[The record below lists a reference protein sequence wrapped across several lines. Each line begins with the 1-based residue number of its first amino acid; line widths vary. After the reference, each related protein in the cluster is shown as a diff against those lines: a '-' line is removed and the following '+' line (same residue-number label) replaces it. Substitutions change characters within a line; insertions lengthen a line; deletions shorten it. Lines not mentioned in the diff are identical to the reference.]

1 MKKRHL
7 VGLLALYASVCV
19 ECPVRADDV
28 ALSLSDLN
36 GAYARKNVARIS
48 VHDPSIFLDTI
59 TSASN
64 ISYYMI
70 GSHLGM
76 GRFVVTA
83 NGSTMGNMV
92 GVTSVSESSNSFFK
106 NVAGTSVNC
115 DYAYGTHAITK
126 VKNYAGEEVD
136 FGNFD
141 AHGWQYTGFTV
152 KGNQWAPDVVWN
164 PTMQKWLMY
173 MSLNGDKWCS
183 SIVCFTA
190 DKPTGPY
197 TYQGPV
203 VFSGF
208 QGTYTHNSYA
218 AADDWKHTDLSIATG
233 ATSLPARYNVGSSWG
248 TYWPNCIDPCVFYAE
263 DGRLLMSYGSWSGG
277 IWMIELD
284 QTTGLR
290 DYTVTYPYQVKGV
303 TVAEGSAN
311 ANCTSD
317 PYFGRKISG
326 GWYVSG
332 EGSYIEHVGDWY
344 YLFVSYGFF
353 SPDGGYEMR
362 IFRSQNPEGP
372 YIDVRGN
379 TAIQYDRYQM
389 NYGTNAA
396 NNCGMKIMGG
406 YQWGFMPWA
415 EISQGHNS
423 LLTDKFGRT
432 LLCYHTKFNDGTAGH
447 SVRVHQLFQN
457 EDGWLVA
464 APYEFHN
471 EKVTQSDITSGETI
485 SNDEIPG
492 TYQMLRHTY
501 KVNYADMAYQKPTNI
516 VLKASDDDPYSGTM
530 TGYGTGTWKRTP
542 GTDFFE
548 LKFFNV
554 TYKGVLCRQ
563 TVDYSNIPALCF
575 TCVSSTG
582 DGTDGGTSQLQI
594 WGSKADAKAAIKCT
608 LDSLVIPVS
617 DGMNLTEN
625 VSLPTTGKFGATV
638 AWKSSDTKILTNV
651 GAVRGMGEVTLNLTI
666 SKDGYS
672 YSKDYTILVGDYSAI
687 TTLEGEKETTQQ
699 VFNFYGQRVQQHLRG
714 FCIVNGQ
721 KCVIK

>member
-1 MKKRHL
+1 MRKLHFL
-7 VGLLALYASVCV
+7 SVSIIAALMCFSGMTL
-19 ECPVRADDV
+19 ADDTQ
-28 ALSLSDLN
+28 LSLSDLN

-48 VHDPSIFLDTI
+48 VHDPSIFLDTL
-59 TSASN
+59 TSKTN
-64 ISYYMI
+64 TYYYMI

-76 GRFVVTA
+76 GRFIVTA

-92 GVTSVSESSNSFFK
+92 NVSGVSENSNTFFK
-106 NVAGTSVNC
+106 NVSGANVNC
-115 DYAYGTHAITK
+115 NNAYGTHAVTR

-141 AHGWQYTGFTV
+141 AHGWQYTGYTV
-152 KGNQWAPDVVWN
+152 RGNQWAPDVVWN

-173 MSLNGDKWCS
+173 MSLNGDKWGS

-190 DKPTGPY
+190 DAPAGPY

-208 QGTYTHNSYA
+208 QGTYAHNSYA
-218 AADDWKHTDLSIATG
+218 AADDWTHTDLAIATG
-233 ATSLPARYNVGSSWG
+233 VTSLPARYNVGSSWG

-290 DYTVTYPYQVKGV
+290 DYTVTYPYQVKGTTV
-303 TVAEGSAN
+303 TPGSAN

-332 EGSYIEHVGDWY
+332 EGSFIEYIGGY
-344 YLFVSYGFF
+344 YHLFISYGGFA
-353 SPDGGYEMR
+353 PDGGYEMR
-362 IFRSQNPEGP
+362 VFRSEKPEGP
-372 YIDVRGN
+372 YLDARGAS
-379 TAIQYDRYQM
+379 AIQYDKYQM

-396 NNCGMKIMGG
+396 NNSGMKLMGG
-406 YQWGFMPWA
+406 YQWGFMANA
-415 EISQGHNS
+415 ELSQGHNS
-423 LLTDKFGRT
+423 ALTDPRGRS
-432 LLCYHTKFNDGTAGH
+432 LLCYHTKFNDGTIGH

-457 EDGWLVA
+457 ADGWLVT

-471 EKVTQSDITSGETI
+471 ETVTQAQIASQETI
-485 SNDEIPG
+485 PNEEIPG
-492 TYQMLRHTY
+492 NYQMLRHTY
-501 KVNYADMAYQKPTNI
+501 KVNYASMAYQKPTNI
-516 VLKASDDDPYSGTM
+516 VLTASADDPYSGTM
-530 TGYGTGTWKRTP
+530 TGYGNGTWRRTP

-554 TYKGVLCRQ
+554 TYKGILCRQ

-582 DGTDGGTSQLQI
+582 DGTDGGTSQLSI
-594 WGSKADAKAAIKCT
+594 WGSKVDAKAAIKCA
-608 LDSLVIPVS
+608 LDSLAIPIKE
-617 DGMNLTEN
+617 GENITAN
-625 VSLPTTGKFGATV
+625 VSLPTTSPLGAIVT
-638 AWKSSDTKILTNV
+638 WTSSDTQILTN
-651 GAVRGMGEVTLNLTI
+651 RGVVKGTGEVTLNLTI
-666 SKDGYS
+666 NKDGYF
-672 YSKDYTILVGDYSAI
+672 YSKDYNLLVGDFSAI
-687 TTLEGEKETTQQ
+687 TNVETQKSAPRE
-699 VFNFYGQRVQQHLRG
+699 VFNLCGQRVQQPSRG
-714 FCIVNGQ
+714 FYIIDG
-721 KCVIK
+721 KKTLLK